1 VAKLRIERRR
11 LPNIGFL
18 HGEAFAIPAGRAI
31 GGSGLR
37 IGVGRSRF
45 DFTARQSRPRKG
57 LANQALGADRF
68 RGFLK
73 RKIRDWM
80 APMERFIF

>member
-1 VAKLRIERRR
+1 VILGNDGNEIFGSTAE
-11 LPNIGFL
+11 
-18 HGEAFAIPAGRAI
+18 PA
-31 GGSGLR
+31 
-37 IGVGRSRF
+37 
-45 DFTARQSRPRKG
+45 AREG